1 MVMNYIG
8 ATFLLWIIYLG
19 LTMNFDLNNI
29 IMGGIVAGGVTAL
42 MRPKQAKVDIK
53 RLPVALFAIIK
64 YTGIL
69 LVDMFLSGVQV
80 AGIVFHPR
88 LPIKPG
94 IIAIQSLSESEL
106 SEALSAHAITVTPGE
121 IVIEIDEHGNMYTH
135 CLIAT
140 ESEKKAADAQKLR
153 INLLQ
158 KIFP

>member
-1 MVMNYIG
+1 MNYLG
-8 ATFLLWIIYLG
+8 AVVLLWFIYLG
-19 LTMNFDLNNI
+19 LTMNFELNNI
-29 IMGGIVAGGVTAL
+29 VLGGLVAFGVTAL
-42 MRPKQAKVDIK
+42 IRPKSKKLHIK
-53 RLPVALFAIIK
+53 RLPIALLSSIK

-69 LVDMFLSGVQV
+69 LIDMFLSGVQV

-94 IIAIQSLSESEL
+94 IIAIPSLSESEL

-140 ESEKKAADAQKLR
+140 ESEKKAEDAQRLR

-158 KIFP
+158 NIFP

>member
-1 MVMNYIG
+1 MHFIG
-8 ATFLLWIIYLG
+8 ATLMLWLIYLG
-19 LTMNFDLNNI
+19 LTMNFELNNI
-29 IMGGIVAGGVTAL
+29 VMGGVVAAGVTGL
-42 MRPKQAKVDIK
+42 MRPKQAKMNIK
-53 RLPVALFAIIK
+53 RIPATLLAIIK

-80 AGIVFHPR
+80 AWIVFSPR

-94 IIAIQSLSESEL
+94 IIAIPSLSHSEL

-121 IVIEIDEHGNMYTH
+121 IVIEIDEDGNMYTH

-140 ESEKKAADAQKLR
+140 ESEKKAADAQRLR

>member
-1 MVMNYIG
+1 MNFMG
-8 ATFLLWIIYLG
+8 ATLMLWMIYLG

-29 IMGGIVAGGVTAL
+29 VMGGVVAAGITWL
-42 MRPKQAKVDIK
+42 MRPKQAKMNIK
-53 RLPVALFAIIK
+53 RLPAALIAIIK

-80 AGIVFHPR
+80 AGIVFNPR

-94 IIAIQSLSESEL
+94 IIAIPSLSKSEL

-121 IVIEIDEHGNMYTH
+121 IVIEIDENGNMYTH

-140 ESEKKAADAQKLR
+140 ESEKKSADAQKLR